1 MNKYRELTIQAL
13 ENMRGDDLERA
24 KRAFR
29 NCSPEQMN
37 QEYGESGRTRN
48 EIINA
53 YYEKET
59 KINEA
64 IEWVK
69 KVK

>member
-1 MNKYRELTIQAL
+1 MNKHIQLAIKAL
-13 ENMRGDDLERA
+13 KNMRGDDLERS

-48 EIINA
+48 EIING
-53 YYEKET
+53 YYEKATE
-59 KINEA
+59 INEA
-64 IEWVK
+64 IEWIK

>member
-1 MNKYRELTIQAL
+1 MNKHLELAIRAL
-13 ENMRGDDLERA
+13 ENMRGDNLERA
-24 KRAFR
+24 KLAFR

-37 QEYGESGRTRN
+37 QDYGESGRTRN
-48 EIINA
+48 EIING
-53 YYEKET
+53 YYEKATE
-59 KINEA
+59 INEA